1 MKYKIGDMFILDG
14 DRGRDRAI
22 VIIIG
27 EYRCKHTNNVWHVVE
42 YNYLTSTA
50 SNITEG
56 LRGDDDIDIMINR
69 DKFTYIPA

>member
-14 DRGRDRAI
+14 DRDRAI

-27 EYRCKHTNNVWHVVE
+27 EYRCKHTNNVWHVLE
-42 YNYLTSTA
+42 HNYLTSTA
-50 SNITEG
+50 SHTTEG
-56 LRGDDDIDIMINR
+56 HNNDADIDIMINR